1 VIRLLVNADDAGLA
15 ASTDAAILACA
26 AAGIVRCATVVA
38 NGPTAASFV
47 PRARD
52 AGLDLGLHF
61 NLTEGVAL
69 GGPYTTLTD
78 RTGRFHGPKS
88 EVWRR
93 AAAGEFDGTEVEA
106 EARLQW
112 ERLRALG
119 VEPSHVDG
127 HNHVHLFP
135 AARRF
140 FGGCGGRPHCRVPLE
155 RIAPPGYLPAA
166 FREWAL
172 ALREEA
178 RCTDRFTGY
187 AFARLPTAD
196 VFLRCIPDA
205 VATVEFMVHP
215 GSRPGSPFASSPSR
229 DREREV
235 LCMPDLLEAL
245 ARYDIVPS
253 RFADLP
259 CG

>member
-1 VIRLLVNADDAGLA
+1 MIRLFVNADDAGLA
-15 ASTDAAILACA
+15 ASTDDAILACA
-26 AAGIVRCATVVA
+26 EAGIVRCATVVA
-38 NGPTAASFV
+38 NGRTAPAFV
-47 PRARD
+47 RRARD

-69 GGPYTTLTD
+69 GGPYATLTD
-78 RTGRFHGPKS
+78 GTGRFHGPKS

-93 AAAGEFDGTEVEA
+93 AAAGEFDGAEVEA
-106 EARLQW
+106 EASAQW

-119 VEPSHVDG
+119 AEPSHVDG

-140 FGGCGGRPHCRVPLE
+140 FGGCGGRPHCRIPLE

-172 ALREEA
+172 ALGREA
-178 RCTDRFTGY
+178 RRTDRFTGY
-187 AFARLPTAD
+187 AFARLPTAY
-196 VFLRCIPDA
+196 VFLLCIPDG

-215 GSRPGSPFASSPSR
+215 GSRPGAPFASSPSR
-229 DREREV
+229 DRERDALCLPV
-235 LCMPDLLEAL
+235 LREAL
-245 ARYDIVPS
+245 DRYGILPS

-259 CG
+259 CA